1 MTAPKGTP
9 AVSVVMPMR
18 NAIAFLDQAVA
29 SILAQS
35 FTDFEFII
43 VDDGSTDGSLDRA
56 RVYADPRIRIHAQ
69 PGTGIVAA
77 LNAGIALAQ
86 APLIA
91 RMDADDAALPDRL
104 QKQVSLLHERP
115 DIAAVGSGYTVID
128 PHGKPLRE
136 VILPVAP
143 DEIRQILRVA
153 NCMAHPTMMI
163 RRDAIVR
170 AGGYRDNFPLCE
182 DYDLWLRLSETSALT
197 NIPEALLLYREHDAN
212 ATSAKLEQ
220 RIRSEVALL
229 HCAALRQSREGGPV
243 RSGEALG
250 MDAAAHRREMRSRAL
265 RAAGGAI
272 GERRPL
278 VARAALRIALG
289 QGYMPL
295 LDIAR
300 LLRLALF
307 AYTM

>member
-1 MTAPKGTP
+1 
-9 AVSVVMPMR
+9 MR
-18 NAIAFLDQAVA
+18 NAVAFLDHAVT

-35 FTDFEFII
+35 FADFEFMI

-56 RVYADPRIRIHAQ
+56 RGFTDPRIRIHAQ
-69 PGTGIVAA
+69 PATGIVSA

-86 APLIA
+86 GPLIA
-91 RMDADDAALPDRL
+91 RMDADDVALPDRL
-104 QKQVSLLHERP
+104 QKQVSLLRERP

-128 PHGKPLRE
+128 RDGRQLRE
-136 VILPVAP
+136 IMLPTDP
-143 DEIRQILRVA
+143 DEIRQTLRVT
-153 NCMAHPTMMI
+153 NCMAHPTMVI

-170 AGGYRDNFPLCE
+170 AGGYRDKFPFCE
-182 DYDLWLRLSETSALT
+182 DYDLWLRLSEASPLT

-212 ATSAKLEQ
+212 ATWANLEQ

-229 HCAALRQSREGGPV
+229 HCAVLRRSQQDERDGPV
-243 RSGEALG
+243 RPGEALG
-250 MDAAAHRREMRSRAL
+250 MDAAAHRREMRGRAL
-265 RAAGGAI
+265 RAAGGAV
-272 GERRPL
+272 GEHRPL
-278 VARAALRIALG
+278 VARAALRVALR